1 MTVNIIEQIQTQYI
15 SEMQQ
20 KYINKCAESTL
31 KIQSDDQLKYLN
43 FANLFPIFRLE
54 VHSCVNI
61 SFQFSAPNITCLVVR
76 MSKVTQL
83 SGLNQMQQLVELQLY
98 ANNISD
104 LSPLRLLTN
113 LVKLDLAYN
122 KITNINPLKA
132 LANLQ
137 YLILSGNKI
146 QCIFCLKYLT
156 NLMHLDISQNQIIN
170 ISPLSQLQ
178 NIKFLFM
185 QQNQIISI
193 SPLNNLQKL
202 TNVSLQFNF
211 ITDFGQISLHLEQNA
226 QIIAAYNGVL
236 MQQRKVHKQYAYYF
250 EPQNEPNYLQNVI
263 SKRLELI
270 YNANT
275 VERNKNTEL
284 KIDLVKDRIR
294 QFKQKVLKISELMQ
308 KCQIEMYE
316 RINRIVGQ
324 EQASQ

>member
-1 MTVNIIEQIQTQYI
+1 MAVNIVEQIQAQYI

-20 KYINKCAESTL
+20 KYINEYAESRL
-31 KIQSDDQLKYLN
+31 KIQSDDQLKYISFVN
-43 FANLFPIFRLE
+43 IFPIFRLE

-61 SFQFSAPNITCLVVR
+61 SFQFSTPNITCLAVR

-104 LSPLRLLTN
+104 LSPLRFLTN

-122 KITNINPLKA
+122 QITNINPLKA
-132 LANLQ
+132 LTNLQ

-178 NIKFLFM
+178 NIRFLFM

-193 SPLNNLQKL
+193 SPLNSLKL
-202 TNVSLQFNF
+202 TNVNLQFNF

-236 MQQRKVHKQYAYYF
+236 MQQRKVHKQHVYYF
-250 EPQNEPNYLQNVI
+250 EPQTEPNYQQNVI
-263 SKRLELI
+263 SKRLEMI

-284 KIDLVKDRIR
+284 KIDSVKDRTR
-294 QFKQKVLKISELMQ
+294 QFKEKVLKIENKMQ
-308 KCQIEMYE
+308 KCQIEMFE